1 MPSNMHMEDLEVH
14 KSPLTENQM
23 SDVAFIDQAAGWSKD
38 LTRLRARGPGDIENA
53 MRSIERDYGIDYWT
67 QWRLRYRKNNI
78 RDIGVSIYMRLQA
91 AYQAECERQMRKM
104 RHEIEI
110 TKAIRPAAASVLAA
124 EAVAYADQQ
133 QEAAEAQPTHGESSW
148 DASRAGRATRI

>member
-1 MPSNMHMEDLEVH
+1 MPNTMHMENLKVS

-53 MRSIERDYGIDYWT
+53 MRAIERDYGIDYWT
-67 QWRLRYRKNNI
+67 LWRLRYRKNQI

-104 RHEIEI
+104 RHELEI
-110 TKAIRPAAASVLAA
+110 TKATRPAAP
-124 EAVAYADQQ
+124 AVAAVQAVVDEIEE
-133 QEAAEAQPTHGESSW
+133 EAIEARVQHGVEPW
-148 DASRAGRATRI
+148 